1 MCRICMIMS
10 GKYPTNLTNLLDLT
24 NPNSIAKKS
33 AELLININYS
43 LVTSPCKGEDELRSV
58 GII

>member
-1 MCRICMIMS
+1 MS